1 MFAPWLSAE
10 ESYRDSLNQTQR
22 NRRKDKR
29 LKVKL
34 GHGGT
39 LDPMATG
46 VLIVGVGKG
55 TKQLRVFLE
64 CTKSYEATVLFGVGT
79 DTYDVVGK
87 VLSKAPYSHITRVGV
102 DKALETFRG
111 KIMQRPPIYSALR
124 VQGKRLYE
132 YAREGKE
139 VPVEIQER
147 PVEVKELNIIEWLP
161 SGSHIYKWPAE
172 EPPTEEK
179 EVAEKVLRIRN
190 IDESTAAITVET
202 DELRAETASSGT
214 KRKRLDDEDDVF
226 VSERNPASKR
236 QQEDSEHCMS
246 GGLPP
251 PASTKTSTPEVTIP
265 PSSSKLPNEDFSSQS
280 EPGPPAVK
288 LRMTVT
294 SGFYVRSLSHDM
306 GVAVDSLAVMSA
318 LVRTRQGEFE
328 LGRNVLEYED
338 LMKGEEV
345 WGPKVETMLDQW
357 NERKVER
364 DRNTSSDDG

>member
-1 MFAPWLSAE
+1 
-10 ESYRDSLNQTQR
+10 
-22 NRRKDKR
+22 
-29 LKVKL
+29 
-34 GHGGT
+34 
-39 LDPMATG
+39 MATG

-55 TKQLRVFLE
+55 TKQLQGFLE
-64 CTKSYEATVLFGVGT
+64 CTKSYEATVLFGVAT

-102 DKALETFRG
+102 ENALETFRG
-111 KIMQRPPIYSALR
+111 KTMQRPPIYSALR

-132 YAREGKE
+132 YAREGKD

-147 PVEVKELNIIEWLP
+147 PVEVKELDIIEWLP
-161 SGSHIYKWPAE
+161 SGSHNHNWPTE
-172 EPPTEEK
+172 EAPTEEK

-190 IDESTAAITVET
+190 VDEPIAANAGET
-202 DELRAETASSGT
+202 DALRAEAAWSGT
-214 KRKRLDDEDDVF
+214 KRKRLVDEDDAF
-226 VSERNPASKR
+226 VSKRKPAPKR
-236 QQEDSEHCMS
+236 QEEDSEHCMS

-251 PASTKTSTPEVTIP
+251 PASTKTSTPEVTIT
-265 PSSSKLPNEDFSSQS
+265 PSSSNLQDEGSSSQS
-280 EPGPPAVK
+280 EPGPPAVR

-306 GVAVDSLAVMSA
+306 GAAVHSLAVMSA
-318 LVRTRQGEFE
+318 LVRTRQGQFE
-328 LGRNVLEYED
+328 LGRNVLEYDD

-364 DRNTSSDDG
+364 SRNTSSDEG